1 MKQENRMLGGPGQ
14 PPRAEKSLKE
24 EFAEREAEL
33 TPEELALFKRRK
45 EELTAQWL
53 LVGGFWGCVLGALIG
68 HFLLDTSWLT
78 GIYTGLP
85 LGLLAGL
92 AAGQI
97 FGGLEKPS
105 CWSTSAATPGRTRP
119 PPPKKTKTNKR
130 TAPQAALACVVR
142 FFLVRERAYC
152 SVLSSSSIW
161 RSTLPSLFSTRLTRL
176 MMLEAPVRSMISV

>member
-24 EFAEREAEL
+24 EFAEREVEL

-97 FGGLEKPS
+97 FGGLEK
-105 CWSTSAATPGRTRP
+105 
-119 PPPKKTKTNKR
+119 
-130 TAPQAALACVVR
+130 AL
-142 FFLVRERAYC
+142 
-152 SVLSSSSIW
+152 
-161 RSTLPSLFSTRLTRL
+161 
-176 MMLEAPVRSMISV
+176 MLEHIGRYARPDQTPDPKED